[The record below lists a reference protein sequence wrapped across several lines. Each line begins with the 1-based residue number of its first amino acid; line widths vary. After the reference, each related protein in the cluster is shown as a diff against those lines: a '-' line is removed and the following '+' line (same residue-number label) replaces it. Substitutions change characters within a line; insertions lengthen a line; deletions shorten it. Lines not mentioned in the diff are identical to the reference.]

1 MRLFYVQPAP
11 CRGKKE
17 LAQRTIDGSCQIA
30 QKNTIRIY
38 IRNHSDGLWKLYK
51 YKLVKMFSLLGKKY
65 DCFVKVINAKVNIT
79 KIIMEV

>member
-1 MRLFYVQPAP
+1 MDLVRLH
-11 CRGKKE
+11 KKTP
-17 LAQRTIDGSCQIA
+17 LG
-30 QKNTIRIY
+30 Y
-38 IRNHSDGLWKLYK
+38 ISEIIPMGFGKLYK

>member
-30 QKNTIRIY
+30 QKTHSGY
-38 IRNHSDGLWKLYK
+38 ISEIIPMGFGNCTNINWS
-51 YKLVKMFSLLGKKY
+51 KMFSLLGKKY